1 MDLLNQEGFVLRQE
15 FVKDKNPENEVKALL
30 LLDQHSESGASEAV
44 TMANTRDGFILGFLC
59 K

>member
-15 FVKDKNPENEVKALL
+15 FVKDKNPENEVKGLL
-30 LLDQHSESGASEAV
+30 LLDQHSESGESEAV
-44 TMANTRDGFILGFLC
+44 TMANARNGLILGFLC